1 MTKKSAKKAVST
13 FADLPEFIAEE
24 TSTPDFVAS
33 FGDPLPLSIIEPG
46 EEEAEHFMPEPFKA
60 QKVCGE
66 LITSLYLLLTDTR
79 LDPQAPDIA
88 WGIVNSFHFVAGT
101 LKRREDSLTAKILD
115 MTRRMEPGEVFNND
129 LEKLQLQCR
138 SIMEQRQSIETMR
151 DYTAA
156 MYKACWRR
164 PWVQTKGSKASS
176 VTTASYISAV
186 DFLRERALAKREQH
200 MPEGPIV
207 VFSGPA
213 IWEEWEPLWTKL
225 SEIKARVPH
234 MTLVTTG
241 QRKGAD
247 AIAAAWAAREG
258 VPIVAFGLYDA
269 DAAEAIEAQWAAQTG
284 NRFRRKSGKRSQ
296 GKAAFKRNK
305 KLVELKPVEAVLCE
319 GSGIQANL
327 YQALKK
333 AGVPI
338 NAFHKPKDAPAPRK
352 PEADDEH
359 SFRRARRYA

>member
-1 MTKKSAKKAVST
+1 MTKKSAKRSVST
-13 FADLPEFIAEE
+13 LADLSELIAEE
-24 TSTPDFVAS
+24 TATPEFEAS

-46 EEEAEHFMPEPFKA
+46 EEPGEHDMPEPFAA

-66 LITSLYLLLTDTR
+66 LITSLYCLFTDTR
-79 LDPQAPDIA
+79 LDPLAPQIA
-88 WGIVNSFHFVAGT
+88 WGIVNSFQFVAGT
-101 LKRREDSLTAKILD
+101 LKRQEDDLASKILD
-115 MTRRMEPGEVFNND
+115 MTRRMEPSEVFNKD
-129 LEKLQLQCR
+129 LEDTQLQCQ
-138 SIMEQRQSIETMR
+138 SLAEQRANIETMR
-151 DYTAA
+151 DYAAA

-164 PWVQTKGSKASS
+164 AWAPAKGSKASS

-200 MPEGPIV
+200 HPQGPVV

-225 SEIKARVPH
+225 TEIKARVPH

-258 VPIVAFGLYDA
+258 VPIVAFGLY
-269 DAAEAIEAQWAAQTG
+269 G
-284 NRFRRKSGKRSQ
+284 GGK
-296 GKAAFKRNK
+296 KPAFTRNK
-305 KLVELKPVEAVLCE
+305 KIAELRPVEAVLCE

-327 YQALKK
+327 YQTMRKQ
-333 AGVPI
+333 GVPI
-338 NAFHKPKDAPAPRK
+338 HAFHWPKDKPKPQRPHTIDTYRAEDIFQPS
-352 PEADDEH
+352 DT
-359 SFRRARRYA
+359 FRRARRYG